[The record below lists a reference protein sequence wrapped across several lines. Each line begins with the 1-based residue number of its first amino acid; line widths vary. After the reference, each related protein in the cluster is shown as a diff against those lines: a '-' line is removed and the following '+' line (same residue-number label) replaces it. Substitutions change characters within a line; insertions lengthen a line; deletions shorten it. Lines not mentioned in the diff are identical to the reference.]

1 MAGTNQQRGTGHTMT
16 AQDTATESPDTAS
29 GDRGGAAADTASGSP
44 PAPAVKVVER
54 KRPGLY
60 VMAVAGLLLS
70 AASAVAVATLPV
82 WQDQL
87 AAAWHKPD
95 AGAARAFL
103 IASSQL
109 QQASAG
115 TAPYGDA
122 LTLAQALAPKGVPE
136 VKAALDTLA
145 RGAAKGVPRTAE
157 LRTRFVGVFNEVY
170 VVETLGTTPG
180 WLDLSVIR
188 SSSAV
193 QLENLVGALGRNQ
206 PTPAIAAL
214 RTADTHLT
222 AGNLKDAV
230 ASVQTLGGRP
240 AEIASAWLADAK
252 LRLEVDA
259 AARALEQAAKSH
271 LQTATAPSDLSAVLA
286 ALAR

>member
-1 MAGTNQQRGTGHTMT
+1 MT
-16 AQDTATESPDTAS
+16 AQDTATESPDTAT
-29 GDRGGAAADTASGSP
+29 GNRGGTGGDATPAATP
-44 PAPAVKVVER
+44 EPTPIPAAPTVVER

-60 VMAVAGLLLS
+60 VMAIAGLLLS
-70 AASAVAVATLPV
+70 AASAAAIATLPV

-87 AAAWHKPD
+87 AATWHKPD

-109 QQASAG
+109 QQAVAAP
-115 TAPYGDA
+115 APYADS

-136 VKAALDTLA
+136 AKAALDVLA

-170 VVETLGTTPG
+170 VLETLGTAPG

-193 QLENLVGALGRNQ
+193 QLESLIGALGRNQ

-214 RTADTHLT
+214 RTADGHLA

-230 ASVQTLGGRP
+230 ASVQSLSGRP
-240 AEIASAWLADAK
+240 AEVAAAWLTDAR

-259 AARALEQAAKSH
+259 AARALEQAAKTH
-271 LQTATAPSDLSAVLA
+271 LQAATKPTDLSA
-286 ALAR
+286 ALAGLAR